1 MQKLNFI
8 PSNFIESTIGGFKR
22 RVSRR
27 VEAVRNWKDRL
38 IGNVKAFKSRMIAQV
53 KAIRWRR
60 SEWAT
65 RCQTCKE
72 ILFLGHPDPL
82 KKYTSGMGSWY

>member
-1 MQKLNFI
+1 MENLKSI
-8 PSNFIESTIGGFKR
+8 PSNFIGGTISSFKR
-22 RVSRR
+22 RVSRHMK
-27 VEAVRNWKDRL
+27 AVRSWKDRL
-38 IGNVKAFKSRMIAQV
+38 IGNVKAFVIGNVKAIKGRVIAQV

-72 ILFLGHPDPL
+72 FCFLAIPIH
-82 KKYTSGMGSWY
+82 